1 MIKNVRKFASR
12 AWGLHVERQQ
22 RRADYW
28 LLQNMSTKDL
38 RDIGITP
45 GEIRQR
51 IYGPKSN

>member
-1 MIKNVRKFASR
+1 MIKNVKKFASR
-12 AWGLHVERQQ
+12 AWSLHVERQQ

>member
-1 MIKNVRKFASR
+1 MIKNVKKFASR

-38 RDIGITP
+38 CDIGITP